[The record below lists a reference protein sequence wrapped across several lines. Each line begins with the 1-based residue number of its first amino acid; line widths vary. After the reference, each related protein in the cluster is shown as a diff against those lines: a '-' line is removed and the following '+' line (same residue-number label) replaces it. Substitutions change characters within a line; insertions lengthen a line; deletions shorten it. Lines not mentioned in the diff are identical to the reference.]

1 MSSLRVARPHQD
13 WVVEGVVMEVGWASQ
28 AAPRAVEAATAAV
41 KEAGLVVAVLMVA
54 RVEEVMVAA
63 ATELQSSPKP

>member
-1 MSSLRVARPHQD
+1 
-13 WVVEGVVMEVGWASQ
+13 MEVGWASQ